1 MEQNNQSFTHWEVW
15 KKARVLKNEVK
26 DLVSVFPAEENY
38 KLTNQIIRSSRSIN
52 ANIAEGYERFTYKDQ
67 LHYCIKARGL
77 LTETLNHLIDAF
89 DCNYNSQT
97 QLDYFKVMN
106 DEVGRILN
114 GYKTFFRNKLK

>member
-1 MEQNNQSFTHWEVW
+1 MNEGFKSLKVYMLAYNLAMEIYNLTKSFPKEETYSLSDQI
-15 KKARVLKNEVK
+15 RRSLR
-26 DLVSVFPAEENY
+26 SVC
-38 KLTNQIIRSSRSIN
+38 